1 MKEQALAATV
11 HAEDMEKA
19 AQGLEKSAFH
29 MASNMVSMAARMAR
43 LEKLFEEEDSQTD
56 NGLRS

>member
-1 MKEQALAATV
+1 MKEQALSATV

-29 MASNMVSMAARMAR
+29 MASNMVSMATRMAR
-43 LEKLFEEEDSQTD
+43 LEKLFEEEDS
-56 NGLRS
+56 